1 MGAFFHQNV
10 SHELTARLIA
20 QFTAQFIA
28 PNTLQEHNM
37 TTDSLTMA
45 SDSPS
50 PPRLPLT
57 RVHHVALITANYPR
71 ARRFYLEVMDA
82 QVINEAYREARDS
95 YKLDLLLPGGI
106 QLELFSFPSPP
117 ERPSYPEACGLRHL
131 ALATEDID
139 TCVELLIARGATP
152 EPIRVD
158 EYTGARFTFLADP
171 DGTPIELY
179 EASP

>member
-1 MGAFFHQNV
+1 MVHEVLTLCRTFETEFSQLLEGGEGGGEAILNIFETDLTKAIQSLPFHEVYSLKNV
-10 SHELTARLIA
+10 
-20 QFTAQFIA
+20 
-28 PNTLQEHNM
+28 
-37 TTDSLTMA
+37 
-45 SDSPS
+45 
-50 PPRLPLT
+50 
-57 RVHHVALITANYPR
+57 
-71 ARRFYLEVMDA
+71 A

-95 YKLDLLLPGGI
+95 YKLDLRLPGGI

-179 EASP
+179 EVSP